1 MGKCCVLFVDKTS
14 PTVKVLKKHIIKNH
28 EDADLEKA
36 GIETG
41 MVIGET
47 LKRKKQD

>member
-1 MGKCCVLFVDKTS
+1 
-14 PTVKVLKKHIIKNH
+14 
-28 EDADLEKA
+28 
-36 GIETG
+36 